1 LSQLTT
7 RFATGVAAR
16 WPLPAGSSITIL
28 CHMIVTPGCL
38 LFWRMSLALAG
49 LLATATARAQVPA
62 LLLGQWEM
70 RQISFVASQ
79 TVPPDIMERMDN
91 PEVAELNQE
100 VAAGAAHLLVAF
112 RPDGTYQFSV
122 RRAGEPDR
130 LETGTYA
137 VRAHV
142 LLAESPTTEGGSS
155 FNQQHLIELSRR
167 KLVVEFPVGNE
178 LPGVLEEIEYRRV
191 R

>member
-1 LSQLTT
+1 MM
-7 RFATGVAAR
+7 A
-16 WPLPAGSSITIL
+16 LPGR
-28 CHMIVTPGCL
+28 P
-38 LFWRMSLALAG
+38 LFWQLSLALSG
-49 LLATATARAQVPA
+49 LLATAPARAQVPA

-70 RQISFVASQ
+70 RQISFVANQ

-100 VAAGAAHLLVAF
+100 VAAGVAHLLVDF
-112 RPDGTYQFSV
+112 RPDGTYQFTV

-142 LLAESPTTEGGSS
+142 LLAQSPATEGGSS
-155 FNQQHLIELSRR
+155 FDQQRLIEVSRR
-167 KLVVEFPVGNE
+167 KLVVQFPVGNE